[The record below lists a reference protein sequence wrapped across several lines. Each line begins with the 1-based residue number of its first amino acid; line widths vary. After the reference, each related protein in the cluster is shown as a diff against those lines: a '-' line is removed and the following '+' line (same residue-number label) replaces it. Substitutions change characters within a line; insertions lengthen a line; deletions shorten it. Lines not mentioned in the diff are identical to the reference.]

1 MSSSEPQTATFEEVL
16 ARLEDTLAR
25 LADGSAPLD
34 ELVAAHQRAAS
45 LLSEAEARLEALK
58 ERAGLLVR
66 SLQATSPERII
77 APAPKR

>member
-1 MSSSEPQTATFEEVL
+1 MTSSETQTASFEEVL

-34 ELVAAHQRAAS
+34 ELVAAHQRAGG

-58 ERAGLLVR
+58 ERADLLVK
-66 SLQATSPERII
+66 SLQATSPDRVA
-77 APAPKR
+77 APAPKQ